1 MHPVL
6 AKWENILNQKL
17 VISVDEAQQKI
28 SERLV
33 SLPPELV
40 KIEDANGRVL
50 AEQLQSDRDL
60 PPFNRSTF
68 DGIALCYQSLAQGLR
83 IFPVT
88 ATAYAGSPKIALTDL
103 DSCVEIMTGAPVPDN
118 ANCVV
123 KIEDLKLEDGI
134 ATLND
139 GVELFEGFG
148 IHPHGSDCPAGKV
161 LLKPGCTL
169 SAKEL
174 SIAAS
179 IGKSQ
184 LLVSKIPRISIVTTG
199 DELTE
204 VSASPLPHQ
213 IRRSNDLALQF
224 ALQSAGYQNVSRHHI
239 LDDLAETERAVQS
252 ILQDTDILILAGGV
266 SKGKRDFLPAAL
278 ESVGVAKTFQWV
290 SQRPGKPLWF
300 GDVDRNGKRTFVFA
314 LPGNPVSCFTC
325 LHRFVLPTLAEITG
339 KTGCP
344 PQFVKLRSEFNFNAP
359 LTLFLPVSLSCDET
373 GQLWAAPLPF
383 NTSGDFI
390 SVAQTQGFVELPSS
404 KSVFPEG
411 SSHRFYNWSV

>member
-1 MHPVL
+1 M
-6 AKWENILNQKL
+6 L
-17 VISVDEAQQKI
+17 VISVEAAQQKI
-28 SERLV
+28 SERLAPL
-33 SLPPELV
+33 SSELV

-50 AEQLQSDRDL
+50 AEQLQSDRNL

-68 DGIALCYQSLAQGLR
+68 DGVALCYQSVVRGLR
-83 IFPVT
+83 SFPVIG
-88 ATAYAGSPKIALTDL
+88 TAYAGSPRIELSNL
-103 DSCVEIMTGAPVPDN
+103 DSCVEIMTGAPVPEN
-118 ANCVV
+118 ASCVI
-123 KIEDLKLEDGI
+123 KIEDLKIVDGI

-139 GVELFEGFG
+139 GVELFEGVG
-148 IHPHGSDCPAGKV
+148 IHPLGSDCPAGNV

-184 LLVSKIPRISIVTTG
+184 LLVSQIPRISIVTTG
-199 DELTE
+199 DELVDVCT
-204 VSASPLPHQ
+204 SPLPHQ

-239 LDDLAETERAVQS
+239 LDNLAETETTVQS

-278 ESVGVAKTFQWV
+278 ESMGVAKAFQWV
-290 SQRPGKPLWF
+290 NQRPGKPLWF
-300 GDVDRNGKRTFVFA
+300 GDVDRNGKRTLVFA

-325 LHRFVLPTLAEITG
+325 LHRFVLPALAEITS
-339 KTGCP
+339 KSACP
-344 PQFVKLRSEFNFNAP
+344 PQIVKLRSEFSFAPP

-373 GQLWAAPLPF
+373 GQIWAAPLPF

-390 SVAQTQGFVELPSS
+390 SVAQTQGFVELPCSE
-404 KSVFPEG
+404 SVFPEG
-411 SSHRFYNWSV
+411 SSHRFYKWSV